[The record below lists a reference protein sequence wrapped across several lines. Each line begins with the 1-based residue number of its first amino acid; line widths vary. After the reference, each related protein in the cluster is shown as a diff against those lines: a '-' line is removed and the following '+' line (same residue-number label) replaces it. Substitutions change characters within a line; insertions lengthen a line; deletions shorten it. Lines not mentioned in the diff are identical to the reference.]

1 VSARSCADLQHFPL
15 GFKSSFHFAPA
26 AARPACAAVRR
37 ATRSK
42 RQMSES
48 KQTSADLILKLYD
61 LRREETMRKARD
73 WMIGFN
79 PDSMQDIIDAIMS
92 DKSAYFRMVT
102 SYWEMA
108 AALVN
113 HGGIDEEMFID
124 ANGEH
129 LVVFAKLQPF
139 LAEMRAQ
146 FSPNSFQHLEKLVM
160 RMPDADQ
167 RLADIRE
174 RFRRFAAMRAER
186 EQAQTQE
193 ATA

>member
-1 VSARSCADLQHFPL
+1 MS
-15 GFKSSFHFAPA
+15 KSKH
-26 AARPACAAVRR
+26 RG
-37 ATRSK
+37 
-42 RQMSES
+42 
-48 KQTSADLILKLYD
+48 ADLILKLYD

-73 WMIGFN
+73 WMIRFN
-79 PDSMQDIIDAIMS
+79 PDSMQDIIDAMLNPEH
-92 DKSAYFRMVT
+92 SAYFRMVT

-113 HGGIDEEMFID
+113 HGAIAEEMFND

-139 LAEMRAQ
+139 LADMRVQ

-160 RMPDADQ
+160 RMPNVDE
-167 RLADIRE
+167 RLANIRE
-174 RFRRFAAMRAER
+174 RFRRFAAMRAE
-186 EQAQTQE
+186 QQKAQE